1 MSPERIFQS
10 LSAAGLIVGAWLYG
24 DYWKKTGASQSSDES
39 ITALR
44 AQNSELT
51 LENDELKGELAQ
63 VRSMLAQGPF
73 PVPEDLIA
81 YVEKDLGMVFL
92 KAPNVKRDSPATLK
106 NIAEK
111 NLKFT
116 RGESGLILE
125 NIAWELLGFIPSD
138 QNLLGQWIAIETE
151 DTRGIFDL
159 TNGKILL
166 SDSFD
171 PQSIPD
177 SAILARLL
185 AMQLAYQNHPHKEWP
200 TRDSWQA
207 WQATFLGAAEATRQR
222 YQRSRSVTEGGVT
235 WKDPEQARDD
245 LLNQLS
251 AALQGF
257 ANFPFLDG
265 QDHASHHYIDSREA
279 YRKMFREPAETTAE
293 IIHPERPQLE
303 YTKISFEEK
312 PGLILGEDSI
322 GELGLRIWLEAF
334 LGTQPASDLAKSWRG
349 DRYQL
354 IEENEK
360 PILIWHLEMATAKS
374 AETLVAEVRRL
385 ISPSIK
391 ETQPRRSIEITSQG
405 TRVTF
410 TNSPL
415 NE

>member
-1 MSPERIFQS
+1 MSPERVFQS
-10 LSAAGLIVGAWLYG
+10 LSAAGLIAGAWLYG
-24 DYWKKTGASQSSDES
+24 DYWQKSGASGSNDQG

-51 LENDELKGELAQ
+51 LEIDELKSELAQ

-73 PVPEDLIA
+73 PIPEDLIA
-81 YVEKDLGMVFL
+81 YVEKDLDMVFL
-92 KAPNVKRDSPATLK
+92 RAPSVKRESPATLK
-106 NIAEK
+106 NIAER

-116 RGESGLILE
+116 RGENGLMLE

-159 TNGKILL
+159 TNGKIML
-166 SDSFD
+166 SETFD

-177 SAILARLL
+177 SAILVKLL
-185 AMQLAYQNHPHKEWP
+185 AMQLAFQNHQKKEWP
-200 TRDSWQA
+200 TRDAWQA
-207 WQATFLGAAEATRQR
+207 WEATFLGAAEATRQR

-265 QDHASHHYIDSREA
+265 QDYASYHYIDSREA
-279 YRKMFREPAETTAE
+279 YRKMFREPAETSAE
-293 IIHPERPQLE
+293 IIHFNRPKLGFAE
-303 YTKISFEEK
+303 ITFAATS
-312 PGLILGEDSI
+312 GLVLGEDSV

-334 LGTQPASDLAKSWRG
+334 LGTQPASDLAKDWRG

-360 PILIWHLEMATAKS
+360 PTLIWHLEMATEKS
-374 AETLVAEVRRL
+374 AIALVTEARKL
-385 ISPSIK
+385 IFPSIK
-391 ETQPRRSIEITSQG
+391 ETQPKRNIEITSQG

-415 NE
+415 SE

>member
-1 MSPERIFQS
+1 MSPERVFQS
-10 LSAAGLIVGAWLYG
+10 LSAAGLIAGAWLYG
-24 DYWKKTGASQSSDES
+24 DYWKKTGASES
-39 ITALR
+39 NSEGATALR

-51 LENDELKGELAQ
+51 LEIDKLKSELAQ

-73 PVPEDLIA
+73 PVPEDVIA
-81 YVEKDLGMVFL
+81 YVEKDLDMVFL
-92 KAPNVKRDSPATLK
+92 KGPNVKRDSPATLK

-116 RGESGLILE
+116 RGESGLMLE

-138 QNLLGQWIAIETE
+138 QNLLGQWIAVETE
-151 DTRGIFDL
+151 DTRGIFDF
-159 TNGKILL
+159 TSGNILL
-166 SDSFD
+166 SETFD

-177 SAILARLL
+177 SAILVRLL

-200 TRDSWQA
+200 TRDAWQA

-222 YQRSRSVTEGGVT
+222 YRRSRSVTEGGVT

-265 QDHASHHYIDSREA
+265 QDYASHHYIDSREA
-279 YRKMFREPAETTAE
+279 YRKMFRKPAETTAE
-293 IIHPERPQLE
+293 VIHSNRPQLE
-303 YTKISFEEK
+303 YAEIEFEETS
-312 PGLILGEDSI
+312 GLVLGEDSI

-349 DRYQL
+349 DRYRL
-354 IEENEK
+354 IEKDEK
-360 PILIWHLEMATAKS
+360 PILIWRLEMATAKS
-374 AETLVAEVRRL
+374 AEALVTEARRL
-385 ISPSIK
+385 IFPSMK
-391 ETQPRRSIEITSQG
+391 EVQPKRKIEITSEGNQ
-405 TRVTF
+405 VTF

-415 NE
+415 TE